1 MSSPIPSTKRKDVKR
16 FLVPVVVMVV
26 FVAGLIASYMLGQ
39 GRSVKTDVA
48 KPAAE
53 EKAAIWTCSMHPQV
67 ENPGPGSCPICG
79 MDLIPRVGEPSGP
92 RELRMSPAAMA
103 LAEIQVEP
111 VKRKYVSKIIRMV
124 GKVDYDETRMADI
137 TAWVSGRLD
146 RLYVDYTGVTVRE
159 GDHLVSMYSPDLI
172 VAQRELLQTYQ
183 AYQRLQPGQ
192 DRQLVETTLKTAE
205 RKLRLLG
212 LKDEQVD
219 QIKTRGAPS
228 DHLTIYAPVGGVV
241 ITKHANEGVY
251 VETGTK
257 IYTIVD
263 LTQVWIYLDAY
274 ESDVPWL
281 RFGQAVEF
289 TSESYPGE
297 VFTGRIAFIDPVL
310 SERTRTARVRVNVPN
325 EDLKLKPGMF
335 VRAIVRSQLAVG
347 GRVFDSSLA
356 GKWISPMHPEI
367 IKDGPGQCDICGMD
381 LVPAEELGLVAAE
394 KAAQPPLII
403 PASAPLITGKR
414 AVVYVRVPTS
424 KDLFRQIT
432 TVYKVANAAAPNF
445 DELVEGVEKAWQT
458 AEKLKARRDRAV
470 LPTSGDKVSNFAA
483 LHRVIQTLAEQVRK
497 LDVPDFDALRE
508 LVNAAWKEA
517 GQLTDWEE
525 PSFEGRD
532 IVLGHRAGEH
542 YLVQHGLE
550 EGEEVVISGNF
561 KIDSALQLQRKPSMM
576 SFAGGRELEVS
587 DEFRR
592 KLATVYTPYFKLQ
605 EALAD
610 DQLEDALAAWQSMRE
625 AVNLVPTETLDQQVG
640 KTWQSIAHQLD
651 EVLSADPPPDE
662 LEKLRKPFETI
673 ATAMLRTV
681 ATFGHSQPQPL
692 QESFCPMAFKNKGA
706 AWLQAEGKIAN
717 PYFGNKMLR
726 CGEIR
731 RKFVSTA
738 EAKEDSP

>member
-1 MSSPIPSTKRKDVKR
+1 MSSPIQSTKRKNGKR
-16 FLVPVVVMVV
+16 YLVLVVVIVV
-26 FVAGLIASYMLGQ
+26 IVAALAASYMLGR
-39 GRSVKTDVA
+39 GRSVQTDVT
-48 KPAAE
+48 KSAE

-67 ENPGPGSCPICG
+67 ENLGPGSCRICG
-79 MDLIPRVGEPSGP
+79 MDLIPRVGKPSGP

-111 VKRKYVSKIIRMV
+111 VKRQYVSKIIRMF
-124 GKVDYDETRMADI
+124 GKVDHDETRMADI
-137 TAWVSGRLD
+137 TAWVDGRLD
-146 RLYVDYTGVTVRE
+146 RLYVGFTGVTVRK
-159 GDHLVSMYSPDLI
+159 GYHMVLMYSPDLI
-172 VAQRELLQTYQ
+172 VAQRELLTTYQ
-183 AYQRLQPGQ
+183 AYQRRQTEQ
-192 DRQLVETTLKTAE
+192 DKELVETTLRTAE

-212 LKDEQVD
+212 LKDEQID
-219 QIKTRGAPS
+219 EIKTRGTPS

-251 VETGTK
+251 VQTGTK

-281 RFGQAVEF
+281 RFGQEVEF

-310 SERTRTARVRVNVPN
+310 SEKTRAARVRVNVPN

-335 VRAIVRSQLAVG
+335 VRAIVRSQLAAG

-367 IKDGPGQCDICGMD
+367 IKDGPGSCPICGMD
-381 LVPAEELGLVAAE
+381 LVPAEELGLVAEE

-424 KDLFRQIT
+424 EDLFRQIT
-432 TVYKVANAAAPNF
+432 TVYKAANAAEPSF
-445 DELVEGVEKAWQT
+445 DNLLEGVEKAWQT
-458 AEKLKARRDRAV
+458 AEKLKTRRGRAV
-470 LPTSGDKVSNFAA
+470 LPPSGDKESNFDA
-483 LHRVIQTLAEQVRK
+483 LHRVIRTLAEH
-497 LDVPDFDALRE
+497 DVPNFDALRE
-508 LVNAAWKEA
+508 RVNAAWKEA

-532 IVLGHRAGEH
+532 IVLGHRAGQH

-550 EGEEVVISGNF
+550 EGEEVVTSGNF
-561 KIDSALQLQRKPSMM
+561 KIDSALQLERKPSMM

-592 KLATVYTPYFKLQ
+592 KLATVYTPYLKLQ

-610 DQLEDALAAWQSMRE
+610 DQLEDALAAWEAMRE
-625 AVNLVPTETLDQQVG
+625 AVDRVPTETLDRQVG

-651 EVLSADPPPDE
+651 DVLSVDPPPGE
-662 LEKLRKPFETI
+662 LKQLRKPFGTI
-673 ATAMLRTV
+673 AAAMLRTV

-692 QESFCPMAFKNKGA
+692 QESYCPMAFKNKGA
-706 AWLQAEGKIAN
+706 AWLQAEGIVAN
-717 PYFGNKMLR
+717 PYFGQRMLR

-738 EAKEDSP
+738 EPEVKEDSP